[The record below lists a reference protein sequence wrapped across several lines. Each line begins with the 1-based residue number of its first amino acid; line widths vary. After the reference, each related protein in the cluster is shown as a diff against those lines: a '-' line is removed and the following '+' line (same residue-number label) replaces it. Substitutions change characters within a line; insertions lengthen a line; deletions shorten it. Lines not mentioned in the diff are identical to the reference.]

1 MKTLSFKIIPFISL
15 LILLSSIR
23 IYADDPVS
31 KVLNSDLAND
41 LENLEKNFI
50 VTGFVNTSAP
60 LIDNYEFYNTSC
72 INTGV
77 LLNGCNVS
85 LLHSPYTA
93 YGFNASRG
101 LALAGMFT
109 LPDGLWKID
118 SAWTYGYQT
127 GSTWGSTITSLTIRI
142 QSGGMPGGPVLFG
155 DFSENRLIR
164 TIWSCIYRNNDYVTA
179 NRPVMRNTGRVGTT
193 LPGGSG
199 NRYWLEFTMTG
210 NFGDDVFVPPVE
222 GSGGG
227 YQFYSWLNWW
237 RELRDGV
244 NGEYWR
250 DIPFAVFGNPGCEWS
265 SYPQILISNA
275 TYNGDTTYLECS
287 AVLSLPNRGDVFEY
301 DLGVTDENLVSGDS
315 ITLDRSIM
323 PDTNCYRVEIL
334 PELPVTS
341 AQPINVH
348 VKITRKPNSP
358 FVCEGLV
365 EFSATDKCVTPNVTF
380 CRTAIDRPLPV
391 ELTSFTSMVD
401 GNTVHLNWTTSS
413 EVNSSIFNIE
423 RRSLQYDWRVVGTVN
438 AKGNST
444 SSTEY
449 SFTDGSLIS
458 GIYKYR
464 LKQIDFNGNFEY
476 FELPEAVTIGVP
488 DKFFLEQNY
497 PNPFNPA
504 TTIVYGIPEAGNVM
518 LKIFDMSGREIKT
531 IVNEFKDAGHYTAKF
546 DASGLASGAYFYRL
560 AVSPSNPIESGSYVA
575 VKKMVYLK

>member
-1 MKTLSFKIIPFISL
+1 MKSLSFKIIL
-15 LILLSSIR
+15 LISFLIFLSGIR

-31 KVLNSDLAND
+31 MVPNSDLAND

-60 LIDNYEFYNTSC
+60 LIDNYEFHNSSC

-93 YGFNASRG
+93 YGFGATRG

-142 QSGGMPGGPVLFG
+142 QEGTRPSGPVLFG

-164 TIWSCIYRNNDYVTA
+164 TVWSCIYRNIDYVSA
-179 NRPVMRNTGRVGTT
+179 DRPVMRNTGRIGTT
-193 LPGGSG
+193 LQGGS
-199 NRYWLEFTMTG
+199 NNWYWLEFTMTG
-210 NFGDDVFVPPVE
+210 SFGPDVYVPPVE
-222 GSGGG
+222 GWGMG
-227 YQFYSWLNWW
+227 YQYYPWYNWW
-237 RELRDGV
+237 RELRDGA
-244 NGEYWR
+244 NEEFRR

-287 AVLSLPNRGDVFEY
+287 SVFSLPNRGDVFEY
-301 DLGVTDENLVSGDS
+301 DLGVTDENLLSGDS

-323 PDTNCYRVEIL
+323 PDTNCYRVEIF

-341 AQPINVH
+341 AHPINVH

-358 FVCEGLV
+358 FVCEGVV
-365 EFSATDKCVTPNVTF
+365 EFSATDKCVTPNITI

-391 ELTSFTSMVD
+391 ELASFTSTVD
-401 GNTVHLNWTTSS
+401 RNTVLLNWITAS
-413 EVNSSIFNIE
+413 EVNCSVFEIE
-423 RRSLQYDWRVVGTVN
+423 RSGSQNEWTTIGTVK
-438 AKGNST
+438 AKRST
-444 SSTEY
+444 TSNTEY
-449 SFTDGSLIS
+449 SFTDAFLNS
-458 GIYKYR
+458 GIYNYR
-464 LKQIDFNGNFEY
+464 LKQIDNNGNFVHY
-476 FELPEAVTIGVP
+476 DL
-488 DKFFLEQNY
+488 
-497 PNPFNPA
+497 
-504 TTIVYGIPEAGNVM
+504 GN
-518 LKIFDMSGREIKT
+518 
-531 IVNEFKDAGHYTAKF
+531 
-546 DASGLASGAYFYRL
+546 
-560 AVSPSNPIESGSYVA
+560 
-575 VKKMVYLK
+575 

>member
-1 MKTLSFKIIPFISL
+1 MKSSNFKIIPLISF
-15 LILLSSIR
+15 LIFLSGIR
-23 IYADDPVS
+23 IYADDPAG
-31 KVLNSDLAND
+31 KVLDSDLAND

-60 LIDNYEFYNTSC
+60 LIDNYEFHNTSC

-77 LLNGCNVS
+77 LLNGCNIS

-93 YGFNASRG
+93 YGFNAASG

-142 QSGGMPGGPVLFG
+142 QSGTRPGGSVLFG
-155 DFSENRLIR
+155 DFSENRLTR
-164 TIWSCIYRNNDYVTA
+164 TVWSCIYRNKDYVSA
-179 NRPVMRNTGRVGTT
+179 DRPVMRNTGRIGTT
-193 LPGGSG
+193 LQGGSS
-199 NRYWLEFTMTG
+199 NWYWLEFTMSG
-210 NFGDDVFVPPVE
+210 SFGPDVYVPPVE
-222 GSGGG
+222 GWGMG
-227 YQFYSWLNWW
+227 YQYYPWYDWW

-287 AVLSLPNRGDVFEY
+287 AVFSLPNRGDVFEY
-301 DLGVTDENLVSGDS
+301 DLGVTDENLQSGDS

-323 PDTNCYRVEIL
+323 PDTNCYRVEIF

-358 FVCEGLV
+358 FVCEGIV
-365 EFSATDKCVTPNVTF
+365 EFSATDKCVTPNVTI

-391 ELTSFTSMVD
+391 ELASFTSTVD
-401 GNTVHLNWTTSS
+401 RNSVLLYWTTAS
-413 EVNSSIFNIE
+413 EVNSSFFEIE
-423 RRSLQYDWRVVGTVN
+423 RSNSQNDWTIVGTVK
-438 AKGNST
+438 AKGST
-444 SSTEY
+444 SSNTEY
-449 SFTDGSLIS
+449 SFTDVFLNS
-458 GIYKYR
+458 GIYNYR
-464 LKQIDFNGNFEY
+464 LKQVDNNGSFVHYDLGNEVVIGN
-476 FELPEAVTIGVP
+476 PE
-488 DKFFLEQNY
+488 KFYLHQNY
-497 PNPFNPA
+497 PNPFNPL
-504 TTIVYGIPEAGNVM
+504 TTIAYGIPQSGNVTM
-518 LKIFDMSGREIKT
+518 KIFDIAGREIKT
-531 IVNEFKDAGHYTAKF
+531 LVNEFKEAGYYVVKF
-546 DASGLASGAYFYRL
+546 DGSSLSSGTYIYR
-560 AVSPSNPIESGSYVA
+560 IESGSFVSA
-575 VKKMVYLK
+575 KKMVLLK